1 MELRQLHYFVKVAE
15 TLNFSEAARSLF
27 VTQST
32 LSQQIKQLEE
42 ELGIALFSRDSHSVS
57 LTENG
62 ERLFPLAQKTL
73 LDAKDCINQ
82 IRDLQEMV
90 SGELIIG
97 ATYSFGPILTETLR
111 NFLDAYP
118 GVKLQIVIRSME
130 ELMNMLCRRE
140 VDFVLAFKPSRT
152 FDEIESLTLFDD
164 RLSVILS
171 KDHALAG
178 RTSLSLADLQRQNI
192 VMPAKGLQARN
203 ALDKYVD
210 IYNMDWNIRIELN
223 EVNMLLDVVQGSH
236 SLTILSESAIHHR
249 ESLKTIPLE
258 LPDNQME
265 GCIHLLKRVYR
276 KKSAKVFLKML
287 RESNEVSSRN
297 NRWI

>member
-42 ELGIALFSRDSHSVS
+42 ELGIVLFSRDSHSVS

-118 GVKLQIVIRSME
+118 GVKLQIIIRSME
-130 ELMNMLCRRE
+130 ELMSMLCRRE
-140 VDFVLAFKPSRT
+140 VDFVLAFKPNRT

-236 SLTILSESAIHHR
+236 FLTILSESAIHHR
-249 ESLKTIPLE
+249 ESLKAIPLE